1 MNRMVLSF
9 TLCLSMLLSTPLA
22 LHAKGE
28 KKKKKDEH
36 LVTSLAN
43 EYMRAFAVEEDEENE
58 DKDKDKVSKPGTDA
72 QKAQDDK
79 KNKIEIKVGDK
90 VIEIPLIGTLSELDK
105 YKVAFHMLDVH
116 VNQGKLPVHKTVDK
130 TFIRS
135 MELVYGGSE
144 GKNSLVH
151 DLNYNTSIIAETAQ
165 AWALAQPSPDHAQIK
180 HNQALIKAL
189 AQDKE
194 LFTTL
199 ENKLKRLAEL
209 EEALLAFYTPV
220 DAAFFE
226 GISKLG
232 FYSGGHGLK
241 SVALRSGFMFAM
253 KGFVL
258 CIGGVETVVAPI
270 FTYAGYK
277 NLFATAEQS
286 QSALIN
292 GSIVTIFAPLTVY
305 MGYHEIKGLA
315 QTARFVQQRM
325 IDLASYMDTL
335 REIYELVNTHPTF
348 KHHFAHLR
356 HMSKLFENKVS
367 DNATRLLQ
375 QLQCNTFKG
384 KPSYW
389 FSYSARTFATYALL
403 QETKNEL
410 CDAIMAG
417 GQLGALVS
425 ATRLYLDHQDTAAR
439 YSFVEFV
446 DSDRPYISATN
457 LWNPRLDK
465 NKAVPSSFE
474 MGGASAYNMVL
485 TGGNG
490 LGKSTIMKG
499 LLYAMLIAQTFGI
512 APADRLV
519 MTPFARMICHT
530 NVTDNVAAGL
540 SGFTA
545 ELAMKD
551 AILKEYTLLKPNEFA
566 ITVFDEL
573 FKSTNPDDAAQL
585 SKQLCRS
592 LAGYQNGMSIIATHL
607 APVTELEAEGTHA
620 NYHPG
625 SIPQGEGKPAKP
637 TYTLEKGASFDHNAV
652 ALYNAGK

>member
-1 MNRMVLSF
+1 MNRMLISL

-43 EYMRAFAVEEDEENE
+43 EYMRAFAVEEDEDEEGQE
-58 DKDKDKVSKPGTDA
+58 DADKKPAADA
-72 QKAQDDK
+72 QKPQEGNKDNVLTFGFGK
-79 KNKIEIKVGDK
+79 SKIEVPLVGK
-90 VIEIPLIGTLSELDK
+90 LSDIDR
-105 YKVAFHMLDVH
+105 YKIAFNLLDVH
-116 VNQGKLPVHKTVDK
+116 VNQGKLPVNKTIDK

-135 MELVYGGSE
+135 MELVYGGTE
-144 GKNSLVH
+144 GKNNLIR
-151 DLNYNTSIIAETAQ
+151 DINYSNGIVAETAL
-165 AWALAQPSPDHAQIK
+165 AWTCAQPFPDIASIK
-180 HNQALIKAL
+180 HNQALIKELTRDQGYFFKISNLVEKL
-189 AQDKE
+189 A
-194 LFTTL
+194 TL
-199 ENKLKRLAEL
+199 EESVLS
-209 EEALLAFYTPV
+209 FYSPSDT
-220 DAAFFE
+220 DFYQ
-226 GISKLG
+226 SLDKLG
-232 FYSGGHGLK
+232 LYPPLGKTSPKIVG
-241 SVALRSGFMFAM
+241 
-253 KGFVL
+253 
-258 CIGGVETVVAPI
+258 
-270 FTYAGYK
+270 
-277 NLFATAEQS
+277 S
-286 QSALIN
+286 QSAFLFIMNGVLLEAAAAIYVLGGLTSISKKNLLASALGGCGITFGGFIAYLGYKQISNIAKMIN
-292 GSIVTIFAPLTVY
+292 HT
-305 MGYHEIKGLA
+305 
-315 QTARFVQQRM
+315 QQRM
-325 IDLASYMDTL
+325 IDMADYINTL
-335 REIYELVNTHPTF
+335 REIYNLVNTHPTF
-348 KHHFAHLR
+348 KHHFSHLC

-367 DNATRLLQ
+367 DNATRLLD
-375 QLQCNTFKG
+375 LLKYDTFKG

-389 FSYSARTFATYALL
+389 FSYNGRTLATYALL

-425 ATRLYLDHQDTAAR
+425 ATRLYLDHQDTPAR

-446 DSDRPYISATN
+446 NGDRPYIGATN
-457 LWNPRLDK
+457 LWNPRLDAH
-465 NKAVPSSFE
+465 KAVPSSFE
-474 MGGASAYNMVL
+474 MGGSSAFNMVI

-519 MTPFARMICHT
+519 MTPFSRMICHT

-592 LAGYQNGMSIIATHL
+592 LAQYKNGMSIIATHL
-607 APVTELEAEGTHA
+607 APVTELETEGTHA

-625 SIPQGEGKPAKP
+625 SISQGDGKPAKP

>member
-1 MNRMVLSF
+1 MNRMLISL

-22 LHAKGE
+22 LQAKGE

-43 EYMRAFAVEEDEENE
+43 EYMRAFAVEEDEDEEGEE
-58 DKDKDKVSKPGTDA
+58 DSDKKPAADA
-72 QKAQDDK
+72 QKPQEGNKDNVITFGFGK
-79 KNKIEIKVGDK
+79 SKIEV
-90 VIEIPLIGTLSELDK
+90 PMIGKLSDMDR
-105 YKVAFHMLDVH
+105 YKIAFNLLDVH
-116 VNQGKLPVHKTVDK
+116 VNQGKLPVNKTIDK

-135 MELVYGGSE
+135 MELVYGGTE
-144 GKNSLVH
+144 GKNNLIR
-151 DLNYNTSIIAETAQ
+151 DINYSNGIVAETAL
-165 AWALAQPSPDHAQIK
+165 AWTCAQPFPDIASIK
-180 HNQALIKAL
+180 HNQALIKELTRDQGYFLKLSNLVEKL
-189 AQDKE
+189 A
-194 LFTTL
+194 TL
-199 ENKLKRLAEL
+199 EESVLSFYSPADTDFYQALIKLGLYPPLGATSPKIVGSQLAIL
-209 EEALLAFYTPV
+209 FGMNGVVMEAMAAFYAGGGLIAMYKGVSMKVPLASFVGACST
-220 DAAFFE
+220 ALGAFF
-226 GISKLG
+226 GYTGYQAISN
-232 FYSGGHGLK
+232 
-241 SVALRSGFMFAM
+241 
-253 KGFVL
+253 
-258 CIGGVETVVAPI
+258 I
-270 FTYAGYK
+270 
-277 NLFATAEQS
+277 
-286 QSALIN
+286 
-292 GSIVTIFAPLTVY
+292 
-305 MGYHEIKGLA
+305 A
-315 QTARFVQQRM
+315 QMTRHTQQRM
-325 IDLASYMDTL
+325 IDLAEYINTL
-335 REIYELVNTHPTF
+335 REIYNLVNTHPTF

-367 DNATRLLQ
+367 DNATRLLD
-375 QLQCNTFKG
+375 LLKYDTFKG

-389 FSYSARTFATYALL
+389 FSYNGRTLATYALL

-417 GQLGALVS
+417 GQLGALLS
-425 ATRLYLDHQDTAAR
+425 ATGLYLDHQDTPAR

-446 DSDRPYISATN
+446 NGDRPYIGATN
-457 LWNPRLDK
+457 LWNPRLDAH
-465 NKAVPSSFE
+465 KAVPSSFE
-474 MGGASAYNMVL
+474 MGGSSAFNMVL

-519 MTPFARMICHT
+519 MTPFSRMICHT

-551 AILKEYTLLKPNEFA
+551 TILKEYTLLKPNEFA

-592 LAGYQNGMSIIATHL
+592 LAQYKNGMSIIATHL
-607 APVTELEAEGTHA
+607 APVTELETEGTHA

-625 SIPQGEGKPAKP
+625 SIPQGDGKPAKP